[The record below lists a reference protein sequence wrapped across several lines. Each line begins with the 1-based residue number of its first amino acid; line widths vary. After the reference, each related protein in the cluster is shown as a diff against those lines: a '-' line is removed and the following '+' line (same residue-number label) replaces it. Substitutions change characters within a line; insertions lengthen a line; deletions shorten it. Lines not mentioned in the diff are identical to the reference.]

1 MIQDEVEKG
10 KAVYQNDRLKE
21 AEHHFTTALDLLADI
36 EKKAGGI
43 LSPLDLDLKAKTFS
57 NRGRVRRDLC
67 NYTGSIEERF

>member
-43 LSPLDLDLKAKTFS
+43 LSPLDLDL
-57 NRGRVRRDLC
+57 
-67 NYTGSIEERF
+67 